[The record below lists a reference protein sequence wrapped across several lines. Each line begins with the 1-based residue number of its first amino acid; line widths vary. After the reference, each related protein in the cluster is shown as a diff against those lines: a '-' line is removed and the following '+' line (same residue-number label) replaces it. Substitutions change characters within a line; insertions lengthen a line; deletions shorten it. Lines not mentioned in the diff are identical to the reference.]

1 MKSPT
6 AQLAAFAANLRFDA
20 VPAPVLRKA
29 EELLVDWF
37 GSVVAGHGARPV
49 ESITRFALAMGPQAV
64 AGCDTPPAGPSEVI
78 VQRARSS
85 PYLAAMANAAA
96 SHVAEQDDVHNG
108 SVFHP
113 ATVVFPA
120 ALAVAQA
127 VGASGAQLLTASVAG
142 YEVGIRVGEFLGRSH
157 YKVFH
162 TTGTAGTLAA
172 AAAVGNLLGLDAAQM
187 QHAFGS
193 AGTQAA
199 GLWEFLRTGADSK
212 QLHTAHAAA
221 AGLMAAYLAQ
231 DGFTG
236 AAQILEGLQGMAAG
250 MSSDADPAKLTDGL
264 GTRWATLETSF
275 KYHACCRHTHPAADA
290 LLQVM
295 QTHHLQ
301 AQDLVRVVT
310 HVHQG
315 AIDVLGPV
323 LRPTTVHQSKFSMG
337 TALAL
342 VARFGHA
349 GLTEFAQHFQDPATV
364 ALRDRVQM
372 LLDAEVDGAYPQ
384 RWIGKV
390 TVYTGDGRVL
400 QGRVDEPKGDPGNTL
415 SRAEIEAK
423 ALRLAAFSGG
433 ATAIEMQAAVNA
445 LWQVAGWPRVG
456 TLLEPTA

>member
-1 MKSPT
+1 MNAPT
-6 AQLAAFAANLRFDA
+6 AQLAAFAANLQLADI
-20 VPAPVLRKA
+20 PASVLRKT
-29 EELLVDWF
+29 EDLLVDWF
-37 GSVVAGHGARPV
+37 GSAVAGHGARPV
-49 ESITRFALAMGPQAV
+49 DSITRFALAMGPQAMP
-64 AGCDTPPAGPSEVI
+64 GCDMPPAGPSEVI
-78 VQRARSS
+78 ISRGRTS

-127 VGASGAQLLTASVAG
+127 LGASGPQLLTAAVAG

-172 AAAVGNLLGLDAAQM
+172 AAAVGKLLGLDAAQM

-193 AGTQAA
+193 AGTQSA
-199 GLWEFLRTGADSK
+199 GLWEFLRTAADSK

-221 AGLMAAYLAQ
+221 AGLMAAYLAK

-236 AAQILEGLQGMAAG
+236 AAQILEGPQGMAAG
-250 MSSDADPAKLTDGL
+250 MSSDANPARLIDGL
-264 GTRWATLETSF
+264 GTRWATAETSF
-275 KYHACCRHTHPAADA
+275 KFHASCRHTHPAADA

-295 QTHHLQ
+295 QAHSLQ
-301 AQDLVRVVT
+301 PEDLARVVT
-310 HVHQG
+310 QVHQS
-315 AIDVLGPV
+315 AFDVLGPV
-323 LRPTTVHQSKFSMG
+323 LNPTTVHQSKFSMG
-337 TALAL
+337 TVLAL

-349 GLTEFAQHFQDPATV
+349 GLVEFDQHFQDAATQQ
-364 ALRDRVQM
+364 LRDRVEM
-372 LLDAEVDGAYPQ
+372 VLDEEVERAYPQ

-390 TVYTGDGRVL
+390 TVYTADGRVL
-400 QGRVDEPKGDPGNTL
+400 RGRVDEPKGDPGNTL
-415 SRAEIEAK
+415 SRDEITAK

-433 ATAIEMQAAVNA
+433 ATAAEMQAAVDA
-445 LWQVAGWPRVG
+445 LWGVASWPRVG
-456 TLLEPTA
+456 ALLERAA